1 MEYFSKYDKLIINKL
16 VVYDEKRD
24 DRNNY
29 LGIPVLIFLSEVI
42 AKDWGIYAS
51 YSKDKIEF
59 EYSVTE
65 YTIENK
71 QEQKKL
77 LDNQRKIIYIL
88 HLIQKLSV
96 NSYIA
101 CIDLN
106 EESKENVI
114 SSLPD
119 YSISKEIQ
127 TAKIAFDI
135 YSLQK
140 SFSDIL
146 FQAIIVTDDLKELVA
161 KEFKTVSQ
169 IRHEDELGSM
179 EKQLNEAKSTL
190 CWTRWAFVVA
200 LIPAVFSIITTI
212 SSYKTPK
219 DITIRELKTSI
230 DNKKIPHKLNVQIIN
245 DTLVVKPIEKI
256 NIKH

>member
-1 MEYFSKYDKLIINKL
+1 MECFSEYDKVIINKL
-16 VVYDEKRD
+16 VDCDKNRD

-29 LGIPVLIFLSEVI
+29 LGIPVLIFLSEIVSE
-42 AKDWGIYAS
+42 WGIYAS
-51 YSKDKIEF
+51 YTEDKIEF
-59 EYSVTE
+59 EYSVTK
-65 YTIENK
+65 YSIENK
-71 QEQKKL
+71 LEQKTL
-77 LDNQRKIIYIL
+77 LDNQRRIIYIL
-88 HLIQKLSV
+88 HLIQNLST

-106 EESKENVI
+106 EESKKNAI

-119 YSISKEIQ
+119 YSISEEISK
-127 TAKIAFDI
+127 AKIAFDI

-169 IRHEDELGSM
+169 IRHEAEL
-179 EKQLNEAKSTL
+179 KKAKSTL
-190 CWTRWAFVVA
+190 CLTRWAFVVA
-200 LIPAVFSIITTI
+200 LIPATFTILTTI

-219 DITIRELKTSI
+219 DISIKELKTSI
-230 DNKKIPHKLNVQIIN
+230 DNKKIPDVLNVQIIN

-256 NIKH
+256 KIEH